1 MEKIYHN
8 KFFQIGLFLA
18 ILIWGLYLQIN
29 NLENKYSFN
38 WDQET
43 DAYKVMAMV
52 EERKPT
58 LIGPRVISD
67 AGFFLG
73 PYHYYFLLPFYLI
86 FRGNPIAGAVAA
98 IVVSVLNMIIVFMVS
113 RKMFD
118 TKTAFMAS
126 FLVANIVTVTSWNV
140 MYASGLSV
148 ILFYLFFKLLREGKY
163 LNWGAFLLGLSI
175 NIHAS
180 FGSLIPVLILTVI
193 LSKKKFKI
201 KQLIFALL
209 LLFLPFTPL
218 ILFDLRHHFLNST
231 KVIEFVFGQGLEQS
245 GNPWLFLRS
254 FWRGISFA
262 YLPIGGKLIYIL
274 ERFLSLLAILVI
286 IWRAKTSKE
295 KLLLILWMFLPLII
309 LSFYKGNIPEYYYI
323 SIIAIL
329 PIFVSRLLST
339 TILKPIVVVFLIP
352 TLAYLTLTN
361 INYPTVSLADK
372 KQIVSF
378 LINQKTDES
387 FNVSYDLPL
396 GWDNGYEYLFKYYSK
411 LPDRTPHGH
420 LYSIVSLPTN
430 QKGNLIYQ
438 SGVIGL
444 IRR

>member
-1 MEKIYHN
+1 
-8 KFFQIGLFLA
+8 
-18 ILIWGLYLQIN
+18 
-29 NLENKYSFN
+29 
-38 WDQET
+38 
-43 DAYKVMAMV
+43 
-52 EERKPT
+52 
-58 LIGPRVISD
+58 
-67 AGFFLG
+67 
-73 PYHYYFLLPFYLI
+73 
-86 FRGNPIAGAVAA
+86 
-98 IVVSVLNMIIVFMVS
+98 
-113 RKMFD
+113 
-118 TKTAFMAS
+118 
-126 FLVANIVTVTSWNV
+126 

-148 ILFYLFFKLLREGKY
+148 VLFYLFFKLLREEKY

-180 FGSLIPVLILTVI
+180 FGYLIPVLMLTVI
-193 LSKKKFKI
+193 LSKKKFKVS
-201 KQLIFALL
+201 QLIIAFLFLL
-209 LLFLPFTPL
+209 LPFTPL
-218 ILFDLRHHFLNST
+218 ILFDLRHNFLNST
-231 KVIEFVFGQGLEQS
+231 KVIEFVFGRGLDQS
-245 GNPWLFLRS
+245 GNAWLFLRS

-262 YLPIGGKLIYIL
+262 YLPIGGKLVYVL
-274 ERFLSLLAILVI
+274 ERLFSLLAILVI

-295 KLLLILWMFLPLII
+295 KLLLTLWVFLPLII

-372 KQIVSF
+372 KQVVLF
-378 LINQKTDES
+378 LIKQKTDES

-396 GWDNGYEYLFKYYSK
+396 GWDNGYEYLFKYYNK

-430 QKGNLIYQ
+430 QKGDLIYQ
-438 SGVIGL
+438 SGVVGL